1 MFRTAITSAI
11 FGLLAATFIAMPA
24 NAVPASPSK
33 PVTENVVGS
42 VQSIGHRRGYRRGHG
57 SGVRLFL
64 GTRRHGGGWGMRGH
78 GGRAYR
84 GRGHGRRH

>member
-1 MFRTAITSAI
+1 MFRTAIASTL
-11 FGLLAATFIAMPA
+11 FGALAVTFIVTPA
-24 NAVPASPSK
+24 NAAPASPSK
-33 PVTENVVGS
+33 LVTENVVGS

-64 GTRRHGGGWGMRGH
+64 GTRRHGMRGH

-84 GRGHGRRH
+84 GHGDERRH